1 MKPPQAP
8 RAFSLVAGCLVPALI
23 AWSGCAEDPTTP
35 GSRTVLPVAPGAGA
49 DAGAGVGA
57 GGSDAGAVPGVPP
70 PASVDAASVSADPQ
84 QGSGGVCQQLTIE
97 GGRVTPDRL
106 IVLDRSSSMQ
116 GQGVDRWTPS
126 VRGLK
131 AITADLDDVIRF
143 GLMAFP
149 GRGGTTILGG
159 GMSCAPG
166 TLEVPIGPQA
176 APAIATSLDG
186 LTLIQ
191 STPTAS
197 TLEAAHTVLGSGAAV
212 LDGTAVAKYV
222 ILVTDGAPNCS
233 DPNGGRGGGGATD
246 AAAVTASVTAI
257 AGMQKDG
264 IKTYVLGY
272 DTQADPALKAALDMM
287 AAAGGTG
294 DTMHRAIENEASLVA
309 EFRRIT
315 GAAASCE
322 FALKMAPSDPNFV
335 LVELDGQKLSLNA
348 PDGFSLSAD
357 RLHLTVLGS
366 ACQKLQAQNEQHIL
380 NIRVTCER
388 QTLF

>member
-1 MKPPQAP
+1 MTPPPVQ
-8 RAFSLVAGCLVPALI
+8 RAAASLIACLVPVLVVAG
-23 AWSGCAEDPTTP
+23 SGCSEDPTTSGAR
-35 GSRTVLPVAPGAGA
+35 GSFPVATGGPDAGSAVAPGA
-49 DAGAGVGA
+49 
-57 GGSDAGAVPGVPP
+57 SDAAVGPGPSAPSV
-70 PASVDAASVSADPQ
+70 VDAASVQVNPQ

-97 GGRVTPDRL
+97 GGRITPDML

-131 AITADLDDVIRF
+131 AITAELDDAIRF

-149 GRGGTTILGG
+149 GRGTTTILGG
-159 GMSCAPG
+159 GMSCAAG

-191 STPTAS
+191 STPTAT
-197 TLEAAHTVLGSGAAV
+197 TLEAAHTVLGSGAPV
-212 LDGTAVAKYV
+212 LDGTAPAKYV

-233 DPNGGRGGGGATD
+233 DPSGRGGGGGTD
-246 AAAVTASVTAI
+246 AAAVTASVAAI
-257 AGMQKDG
+257 ASMQKDG

-294 DTMHRAIENEASLVA
+294 DTEHRAIENEASLVE

-315 GAAASCE
+315 GSIASCE
-322 FALKMAPSDPNFV
+322 LALNMAPSDPNFV
-335 LVELDGQKLSLNA
+335 LVEIDGQKLSLNA

-357 RLHLTVLGS
+357 RKRLTVLGG
-366 ACQKLQAQNEQHIL
+366 ACQKLQAQNEIHIL

-388 QTLF
+388 QTLL